1 MVYIYCALYVEA
13 AALIKRLC
21 LKKRTEINAF
31 QVFGDLQE
39 KYCLVLTGVGMVNA
53 VSAVSYMF
61 ALHPP
66 GPQDYLVNF
75 GSCAAADLK
84 MGKGSLYIC
93 RKISGQAAGRDFYP
107 DMIYDHSLCEADLI
121 TVSRPVTDLSTDP
134 CDSSPFLYDMEAA
147 GIFEAANRFLGPHQ
161 MLFLKVVSDHG
172 EPSSL
177 TAASLGEICTA
188 VEETISTILEE
199 LGSGKKDNAEGGISD
214 PGISEDHLA
223 EDLKCTAAMRE
234 ILDGY
239 LHYFRTAGI
248 DVSAWIGRLRQEKA
262 LPCKSK
268 KEGLVMLARMRR
280 ELVYQAGSMSAFSGG
295 SQLME
300 EKKDA

>member
-1 MVYIYCALYVEA
+1 MVYIYCALYAEA
-13 AALIKRLC
+13 AALIERLC

-39 KYCLVLTGVGMVNA
+39 KYCLVMTGVGMVNA
-53 VSAVSYMF
+53 VSAVSYMS
-61 ALHPP
+61 ALYPP

-84 MGKGSLYIC
+84 REKGGLYIC
-93 RKISGQAAGRDFYP
+93 RKICDQAAGRDFYP
-107 DMIYDHSLCEADLI
+107 DMIYDYSLCEADLV
-121 TVSRPVTDLSTDP
+121 TVSRPVTDLRAEP
-134 CDSSPFLYDMEAA
+134 CDVSPLLYDMEAA
-147 GIFEAANRFLGPHQ
+147 GIFQAANRFLGPHQ

-188 VEETISTILEE
+188 AAETISTILEE
-199 LGSGKKDNAEGGISD
+199 LGSGKKDSAKGGISD

-234 ILDGY
+234 ILNGY

-262 LPCKSK
+262 FPCKSK
-268 KEGLVMLARMRR
+268 KEGLALLARMRR
-280 ELVYQAGSMSAFSGG
+280 ELIYQDDEGGQSDAG
-295 SQLME
+295 L
-300 EKKDA
+300 